1 MNRKEFLQNLSL
13 EELNLVD
20 GITHQ
25 DILNERARREQ
36 ELKEINKFKVG
47 DCFKDVHSNGDIYIF
62 KITEITSDTIT
73 DWFTCTELQV
83 FTDGDFEMYD
93 DMEYCYNDMVEWV
106 PISNK
111 LFDKLEVLYNECVK
125 AINAIN
131 TGFYEEICKQLT
143 T

>member
-25 DILNERARREQ
+25 DIFNEKARREQ
-36 ELKEINKFKVG
+36 ELKEISKFKVG
-47 DCFKDVHSNGDIYIF
+47 DCFKDVHDDGDIYVL
-62 KITEITSDTIT
+62 KITEINS
-73 DWFTCTELQV
+73 DWFVCTELQV
-83 FTDGDFEMYD
+83 FTDGDFRMYD
-93 DMEYCYNDMVEWV
+93 AMEYCYADMIEWV
-106 PISNK
+106 PISNE

>member
-1 MNRKEFLQNLSL
+1 MNRTEFLQNLSL

-36 ELKEINKFKVG
+36 ELKEAAKFKVG
-47 DCFKDVHSNGDIYIF
+47 DCFKEIRDGDIYIY
-62 KITEITSDTIT
+62 KITEINSCIN
-73 DWFTCTELQV
+73 DWLTCTELQV

-93 DMEYCYNDMVEWV
+93 DMNYCYADMVEWV
-106 PISNK
+106 PISNE

-125 AINAIN
+125 AITAIN

>member
-1 MNRKEFLQNLSL
+1 MNRPEFLQNLSL

-20 GITHQ
+20 GITHR

-36 ELKEINKFKVG
+36 ELIDVNKFKVG
-47 DCFKDVHSNGDIYIF
+47 DCFKSINNGDVFVF
-62 KITEITSDTIT
+62 KITKTYNDINP
-73 DWFTCTELQV
+73 WFVCTELQV

-93 DMEYCYNDMVEWV
+93 EMEYCYADMIDWV
-106 PISNK
+106 PISNE
-111 LFDKLEVLYNECVK
+111 LFNKLEVLYNECVK
-125 AINAIN
+125 AITAIN

>member
-25 DILNERARREQ
+25 DILNERRRREQ
-36 ELKEINKFKVG
+36 ELIDTNKFKVR
-47 DCFKDVHSNGDIYIF
+47 DCFKEIRDGDIFIF

-73 DWFTCTELQV
+73 DWLTCTELQV

-93 DMEYCYNDMVEWV
+93 DMEYCYADMIEWV
-106 PISNK
+106 PISNE
-111 LFDKLEVLYNECVK
+111 LFGKLEVLYNECVK

>member
-1 MNRKEFLQNLSL
+1 MNRKEFLQILSL

-36 ELKEINKFKVG
+36 ELIDTNKFKVG
-47 DCFKDVHSNGDIYIF
+47 DCFKEIRDGDIYIY
-62 KITEITSDTIT
+62 KITEVYNDIKP
-73 DWFTCTELQV
+73 WFTCIELQV
-83 FTDGDFEMYD
+83 FTDGDFDMYD
-93 DMEYCYNDMVEWV
+93 DMNYCYADTVEWV
-106 PISNK
+106 PISNE

-125 AINAIN
+125 AITAIN

>member
-1 MNRKEFLQNLSL
+1 MNRKKFLQNLSL

-36 ELKEINKFKVG
+36 ELIDANKFKVG
-47 DCFKDVHSNGDIYIF
+47 DCFKEIHDGDIYIF
-62 KITEITSDTIT
+62 KITKVHKDIN
-73 DWFTCTELQV
+73 WFTCTELQV

-93 DMEYCYNDMVEWV
+93 EMDYCYADIVEWV
-106 PISNK
+106 PISNE

-125 AINAIN
+125 AITAIN

-143 T
+143 I

>member
-1 MNRKEFLQNLSL
+1 MNRTEFLQNLSL

-20 GITHQ
+20 GITHR

-36 ELKEINKFKVG
+36 ELRGAIKFKVG
-47 DCFKDVHSNGDIYIF
+47 DCFKHVCNGDIYLLR
-62 KITEITSDTIT
+62 ITEVSSDNT
-73 DWFTCTELQV
+73 DYFICDELQI
-83 FTDGDFEMYD
+83 FTDGDFGMYD
-93 DMEYCYNDMVEWV
+93 GMAYYYADMMDWT
-106 PISNK
+106 PISNE